1 MCPVASEITYGNL
14 GDQRLTEVLSSEVLL
29 QLADRNAL
37 PNHPALFYGGD
48 AGGRGS
54 LALKVPIVGL
64 MAYDAMSAQSEGGS
78 IANTALTDTSVV
90 CTVGRYGKAY
100 SATDMARFTNPQG
113 GVINPAIFAQD
124 AVVSDAM
131 LLTNLVANLMDNFS
145 STVGTTG
152 VDMDLAVYL
161 AAQDTLSLA
170 NVQGPLM
177 CILHTRQYRDLQ
189 ADIALAVGG
198 SAQYVFATTPELI
211 ALRSDSYKGKLLETD
226 VFTSNQVPSVGG
238 TDRGG
243 GMFGRGAIIWV
254 DSTITVDP
262 DPNLVLINGK
272 LLFERE
278 RVARSSTTGWI
289 STTHKGV
296 IEGIDLA
303 GVSIITDL

>member
-1 MCPVASEITYGNL
+1 MANEIVYSGL
-14 GDQRLTEVLSSEVLL
+14 GDQRLTEVLSAEVLM

-48 AGGRGS
+48 ALGRGS
-54 LALKVPIVGL
+54 LAVKVPIVGL
-64 MAYDAMSAQSEGGS
+64 NGYDAMAAVGEGAS

-90 CTVGRYGKAY
+90 CTVARYGKAY
-100 SATDMARFTNPQG
+100 AASDMARFSNPMG
-113 GVINPAIFAQD
+113 GVINPAMLAQD
-124 AVVSDAM
+124 AVTSDAM
-131 LLTNLVANLMDNFS
+131 LLTSLLAGLMDNFS
-145 STVGTTG
+145 ATVGTSG
-152 VDMDLAVYL
+152 VDADLATFM
-161 AAQDTLSLA
+161 AAQDTLQIA
-170 NVQGPLM
+170 NVPGPYM
-177 CILHTRQYRDLQ
+177 CILHSRQWRDIL

-198 SAQYVFATTPELI
+198 VAQYVLASPEQI
-211 ALRSDSYKGKLLETD
+211 AVRGGSYQGALLGTD
-226 VFTSNQVPSVGG
+226 VFVSNQVPSVGG

-243 GMFGRGAIIWV
+243 GMFGRGAVIWC
-254 DSTITVDP
+254 DSTIVVDA

-278 RVARSSTTGWI
+278 RVARTSTTGWV